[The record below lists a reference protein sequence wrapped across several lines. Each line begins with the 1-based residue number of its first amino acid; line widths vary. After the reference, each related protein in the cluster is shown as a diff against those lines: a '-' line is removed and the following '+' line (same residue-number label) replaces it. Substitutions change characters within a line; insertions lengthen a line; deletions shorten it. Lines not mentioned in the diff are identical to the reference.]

1 MNPELN
7 LGGHPE
13 RMKLEGV
20 KVDGNRLAKIGDFVV
35 AIADL
40 GKTIKKGQ
48 HLKVSDIIVEPKGN
62 ERGFE
67 KFLVFEGLDGDYN
80 PRKFKLKKEIV

>member
-13 RMKLEGV
+13 RIKLEGV
-20 KVDGNRLAKIGDFVV
+20 KVDGNQLAKIGDFVV

-40 GKTIKKGQ
+40 GTTIKKGQ
-48 HLKVSDIIVEPKGN
+48 CLKVLNIIIEPKGN
-62 ERGFE
+62 ERGFD
-67 KFLVFEGLDGDYN
+67 KFLVFEGIDGDYN
-80 PRKFKLKKEIV
+80 PRKFKLKKEIL